1 MLKLISTFLR
11 ENFSVELKKI
21 LSMASGRNFV
31 FYAKEQVWLVIC
43 VGNAIY
49 GFIKDVEWGRTKT
62 KKSKDYCKADL
73 KQHILFFITIFR
85 LAIPAFFRFTDV
97 TELMGPKM
105 FERFRFKER

>member
-1 MLKLISTFLR
+1 
-11 ENFSVELKKI
+11 
-21 LSMASGRNFV
+21 MASGRNFV

-73 KQHILFFITIFR
+73 KQHILFFITIFSAEPSSGLQMLLNLWGR
-85 LAIPAFFRFTDV
+85 KCLKGLDLKNVEI
-97 TELMGPKM
+97 
-105 FERFRFKER
+105 